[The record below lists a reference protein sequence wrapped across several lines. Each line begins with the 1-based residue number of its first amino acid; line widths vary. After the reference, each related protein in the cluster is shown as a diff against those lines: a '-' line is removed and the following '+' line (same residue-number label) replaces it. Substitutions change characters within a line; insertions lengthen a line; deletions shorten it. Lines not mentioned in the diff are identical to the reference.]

1 MDEITNIIS
10 NVGFPIACVIVLF
23 WQNSKFA
30 EALNENTDTLRELI
44 EEIRRGNNNDK

>member
-1 MDEITNIIS
+1 MQEFTNLIA

-30 EALNENTDTLRELI
+30 DALNKKTDTLRELI
-44 EEIRRGNNNDK
+44 DEIRRGCSNDK

>member
-1 MDEITNIIS
+1 MDGITDIIS

-44 EEIRRGNNNDK
+44 EEIRRGKNNDK

>member
-1 MDEITNIIS
+1 MQEIAGLIS

-23 WQNSKFA
+23 WQNSKFS

-44 EEIRRGNNNDK
+44 NEIRRGEHNDK

>member
-1 MDEITNIIS
+1 MGEITNMIS

>member
-1 MDEITNIIS
+1 MQEITDLIS

-30 EALNENTDTLRELI
+30 YALNENTDTLRELI
-44 EEIRRGNNNDK
+44 EEIRRGRSNDK